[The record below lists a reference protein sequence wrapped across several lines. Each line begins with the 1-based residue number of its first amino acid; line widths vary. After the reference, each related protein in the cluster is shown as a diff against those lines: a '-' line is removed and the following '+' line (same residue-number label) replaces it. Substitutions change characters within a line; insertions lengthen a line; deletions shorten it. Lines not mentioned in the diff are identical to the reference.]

1 MRREQGKSYEV
12 HRRCLI
18 NDSNEWSLAN
28 GKTPP
33 LPASYPPPFIQAF
46 ERRAGATLASLQPF
60 PLSGERGDWPLP

>member
-1 MRREQGKSYEV
+1 MTAMSGPWQMGKFP
-12 HRRCLI
+12 R
-18 NDSNEWSLAN
+18 
-28 GKTPP
+28 